1 MQVQVVR
8 EVGQMGIV
16 IRNDSDK
23 DPNRQL
29 NTPEGDV
36 FEIDKRITD
45 YLQGIKSEASR
56 ASMWNGREARIA
68 ARAAGLPPPPID
80 NTADIRAQV
89 PEDMYPKVLVASNNK
104 PFDDIDGGYGHG
116 YIVSQ
121 AFRDAVETFDKG
133 VHQFVPVEIR
143 RKDGGLHDKRPFYIL
158 RVTRLLNTI
167 NVEASPELR
176 RVSGKPTDPVTDET
190 KFHLGSNRFAV
201 FADRT
206 KGIGLWRDIRSY
218 TDLLASQR
226 LIDLLEARGITGWC
240 ANSTFAEV

>member
-1 MQVQVVR
+1 MQVQVFR

-36 FEIDKRITD
+36 FEIDNRISE
-45 YLQGIKSEASR
+45 YLQKIKSEARR
-56 ASMWNGREARIA
+56 AGINA
-68 ARAAGLPPPPID
+68 PPPPPGQPWPPID
-80 NTADIRAQV
+80 HTADIRAQV
-89 PEDMYPKVLVASNNK
+89 PEEMYPKVLVASNNK
-104 PFDDIDGGYGHG
+104 PLDDMDGGYGHG

-121 AFRDAVETFDKG
+121 AFRDAIETFDKG

-176 RVSGKPTDPVTDET
+176 RVMGKPTDPVTDET
-190 KFHLGSNRFAV
+190 LFHLHPADFV
-201 FADRT
+201 VHADRT
-206 KGIGLWRDIRSY
+206 KGMGLWRDIRN
-218 TDLLASQR
+218 TQHILASQR
-226 LIDLLEARGITGWC
+226 LVELLKERGITGWC
-240 ANSTFAEV
+240 ANSTFTEV